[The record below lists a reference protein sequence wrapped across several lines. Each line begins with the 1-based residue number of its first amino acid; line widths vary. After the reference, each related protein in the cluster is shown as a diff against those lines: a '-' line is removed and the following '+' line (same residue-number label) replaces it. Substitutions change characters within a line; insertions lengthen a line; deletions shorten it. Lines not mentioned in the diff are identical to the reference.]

1 MAASTCPDKP
11 KQNNIATRISD
22 CDDAINEIRQRE
34 RAEQQR
40 QEAERERI
48 RKEQERQE
56 QERRERE
63 EAERRRQQ
71 EQRQREIRY
80 GKNFTVNGVSFTM
93 ILVEGG
99 TFRMGGT
106 DEQGNDCETNEMP
119 PHEETVKSFY
129 IGKYEVTQRLWN
141 AVIGSEHNSS
151 YNQGCDDCPVEK
163 VSWNDAQAFIAKLS
177 ILTKRPFRLP
187 TEVEWEY
194 AARGGKRSKGYKYSG
209 SHNIDEVAWYVG
221 NYQESK
227 YGNMGTTHPVGMKK
241 PNELGVYDMSGN
253 VWEWCLDWYAAD
265 IAGLG
270 GAVNMA
276 AGTSRVLRG
285 GSWDNDA
292 GYCRAARRLD
302 GAPANRYSGF
312 GFRLALPA
320 RPAGLSQE

>member
-1 MAASTCPDKP
+1 MD
-11 KQNNIATRISD
+11 
-22 CDDAINEIRQRE
+22 IRNFAGNAMIILTGMLVIGCTQ
-34 RAEQQR
+34 AESNSEPIPCQT
-40 QEAERERI
+40 
-48 RKEQERQE
+48 
-56 QERRERE
+56 
-63 EAERRRQQ
+63 
-71 EQRQREIRY
+71 
-80 GKNFTVNGVSFTM
+80 FTVNGVNFEM
-93 ILVEGG
+93 VQVEGG

-141 AVIGSEHNSS
+141 AVIGSKHNSS

-253 VWEWCLDWYAAD
+253 VWEWCEDLYNKEYSQNGKKVHSGWPFT
-265 IAGLG
+265 
-270 GAVNMA
+270 
-276 AGTSRVLRG
+276 GTYLYFRRVLRG
-285 GSWDNDA
+285 GSWGGTA
-292 GYCRAARRLD
+292 KGCRVSYVDYDMASYQD
-302 GAPANRYSGF
+302 EYG
-312 GFRLALPA
+312 GFRLALDMEQDSIQQA
-320 RPAGLSQE
+320 IH